1 MTKYTF
7 WPNSI
12 EGLTQEIHIE
22 AMDYIHA
29 KQKVQKIIAQ
39 QKEHL
44 YLIAFTYTLEGGE
57 FLM

>member
-12 EGLTQEIHIE
+12 EGLTQEVHIE
-22 AMDYIHA
+22 AMDYVHA

-44 YLIAFTYTLEGGE
+44 YLIAFIYVPSGNE